1 MTPNASA
8 PSRATRTSILVFAA
22 LFVVAPASAQDPS
35 FDPSYDDP
43 PAISLRPFFLASGQ
57 NFTAKETFKAVFGR
71 TVEPFWGGGAQV
83 AFRNGLFV
91 DVTVSRFK
99 ASGERAF
106 RFEGQNFRLG
116 IPLTVTETP
125 VEASGGYRFY
135 VSPRLVP
142 YVGAGIGSY
151 AYEETSDFSNGDE
164 NVKARH
170 TGYLVTGGAEI
181 RLGGWL
187 GLTADVQYTRVP
199 GILGDGGVS
208 KDAGED
214 DLGGVA
220 ARFRVIVG
228 R

>member
-1 MTPNASA
+1 M
-8 PSRATRTSILVFAA
+8 
-22 LFVVAPASAQDPS
+22 
-35 FDPSYDDP
+35 
-43 PAISLRPFFLASGQ
+43 
-57 NFTAKETFKAVFGR
+57 
-71 TVEPFWGGGAQV
+71 
-83 AFRNGLFV
+83 AFRSGLFV

-106 RFEGQNFRLG
+106 RFDGQNFGLG

-125 VEASGGYRFY
+125 VEASGGYRFH

-151 AYEETSDFSNGDE
+151 SYEETSDFSNDDE
-164 NVKARH
+164 NIKTRH
-170 TGYLVTGGAEI
+170 TGYLVTGGAEF
-181 RLGGWL
+181 RLGRWL

-199 GILGDGGVS
+199 GILGDGGIS
-208 KDAGED
+208 KDADED
-214 DLGGVA
+214 DLGGLA

>member
-1 MTPNASA
+1 MTPKA
-8 PSRATRTSILVFAA
+8 RTLALILAA
-22 LFVVAPASAQDPS
+22 LAVVAPASAQVRRVKPL
-35 FDPSYDDP
+35 PVNAP
-43 PAISLRPFFLASGQ
+43 RISLRPFFLASGQ

-71 TVEPFWGGGAQV
+71 SVEPFWGGGAQLT
-83 AFRNGLFV
+83 FREGLFV

-99 ASGERAF
+99 ATGERAF
-106 RFEGQNFRLG
+106 RFDGVNFGLG

-125 VEASGGYRFY
+125 VEVSGGYRVY

-151 AYEETSDFSNGDE
+151 SYTETSDFSTDDE
-164 NVKARH
+164 NVKTRH
-170 TGYLVTGGAEI
+170 AGYLVTGGAEF
-181 RLGGWL
+181 RMRRWL

-199 GILGDGGVS
+199 GILGAGGIS
-208 KDAGED
+208 KEAGET
-214 DLGGVA
+214 DLGGLA

>member
-1 MTPNASA
+1 MTPNA
-8 PSRATRTSILVFAA
+8 RRTVVLTFAA
-22 LFVVAPASAQDPS
+22 LAWVAPVSAQGRGANSP
-35 FDPSYDDP
+35 YADP
-43 PAISLRPFFLASGQ
+43 PAISVRPFFLASGQ
-57 NFTAKETFKAVFGR
+57 NFTAKETFDAVFGK

-83 AFRNGLFV
+83 VFRSVLFV

-99 ASGERAF
+99 ATGERAF
-106 RFEGQNFRLG
+106 RFDGQNFGLG

-125 VEASGGYRFY
+125 VEVSGGYRFR

-151 AYEETSDFSNGDE
+151 SYEEVSDFSADDE
-164 NVKARH
+164 SFKTRH
-170 TGYLVTGGAEI
+170 VGYLVNGGAEF
-181 RLGGWL
+181 RLGRWL

-199 GILGDGGVS
+199 GILGDGGIS
-208 KDAGED
+208 KEADEH
-214 DLGGVA
+214 DLGGLA